1 MRLQQLPA
9 LRAVYKLKH
18 DWTQY
23 MRDMKEIMV
32 PSSMPDDP
40 PITATLRRQPWEIVS
55 AVAVALKEYAA
66 SWRSTHPDGLEF
78 QGVQG
83 QDADV
88 PLPHHLYDDLSA
100 IGSAGAGGL
109 KPALQHLYRSRL
121 TALQSASTCFLQGY
135 REGAA
140 RTDDS

>member
-55 AVAVALKEYAA
+55 VSNDCFLGC
-66 SWRSTHPDGLEF
+66 P
-78 QGVQG
+78 
-83 QDADV
+83 
-88 PLPHHLYDDLSA
+88 PLPGLSLLVA
-100 IGSAGAGGL
+100 PETKPDTIQITAPLSGL
-109 KPALQHLYRSRL
+109 RL
-121 TALQSASTCFLQGY
+121 TANVRAPL
-135 REGAA
+135 
-140 RTDDS
+140 